1 MVYTDFTELRFL
13 TLHSFSILGNVNEVK
28 KKARR
33 GIDKRRSKIMR
44 KLVAAALIGV
54 MTMGLTVCG
63 ASAADFVHLKI
74 SPLFP

>member
-33 GIDKRRSKIMR
+33 GIDKKEI
-44 KLVAAALIGV
+44 KN
-54 MTMGLTVCG
+54 
-63 ASAADFVHLKI
+63 
-74 SPLFP
+74 

>member
-33 GIDKRRSKIMR
+33 GIDKKEI
-44 KLVAAALIGV
+44 KNYE
-54 MTMGLTVCG
+54 
-63 ASAADFVHLKI
+63 KI
-74 SPLFP
+74 SCSSFNWSYDHGAYRMRGIRSRF